1 MSRRTFA
8 IVAALLLL
16 VAAGCGKSSKKNT
29 SKTTSTAAAST
40 PATTST
46 AAQAP
51 SNGSGCSAAKPTNKG
66 AQHLSKP
73 KTLLPRDKPVTL
85 VLQTNCGE
93 IDIALDVKRA
103 PRTASSVAY
112 LVRKGFY
119 NGLDFHRI
127 AKLPT
132 GGDFVI
138 QGGDPTGT
146 GNGGPGYSVHE
157 RPPANLQY
165 TRGIVAMA
173 KTEIEPSGT
182 SGSQFFIVTGQNVG
196 LPPEYALVG
205 KVTGSFGAVDKIAA
219 EPVSGPEGSPLS
231 PVVIKKATLNVG

>member
-1 MSRRTFA
+1 MMRRTLAIAFA
-8 IVAALLLL
+8 LVLLL
-16 VAAGCGKSSKKNT
+16 AAGCGKASKKNT
-29 SKTTSTAAAST
+29 SKTTSTAAAT
-40 PATTST
+40 TTTTST

-51 SNGSGCSAAKPTNKG
+51 SGGSGCSTAKPKNKG

-73 KTLLPRDKPVTL
+73 TTLLPRDKPVTL

-112 LVRKGFY
+112 LARKGFY
-119 NGLDFHRI
+119 DGLSFHRI

-132 GGDFVI
+132 GTDFVI

-157 RPPANLQY
+157 RAPANLQY
-165 TRGIVAMA
+165 TRGVVAMA

-182 SGSQFFIVTGQNVG
+182 SGSQFFIVTAQDAG
-196 LPPEYALVG
+196 LPADYALLG
-205 KVTGSFGAVDKIAA
+205 KVSKGDDVVSKIAA
-219 EPVSGPEGSPLS
+219 QPTDASEHPTH
-231 PVVIKKATLNVG
+231 PVVIAKATIRNG